1 MSFIDRDLLNRLLIL
16 SAAITEMIE
25 LETQVV
31 TEFRDSNYQFAGRK
45 EYLSFWLRTQ
55 SFFVSAQSLT
65 DSEQF
70 RSCYLSNTEKHW
82 RLGVKALRHFFAHEV
97 NLIPSLHTSV
107 HFIPEERVSISLQG
121 FVINAVDAN
130 LILESCVR
138 NAWRRELRQKQKD
151 GCLPLSKVRKIYQKH
166 LNEQLRAL
174 NEWKSKPNQDVVV
187 ISDIATRHYLIVYD
201 LLDVLRANDTGDG
214 AEIAEET
221 VEYDSGVIPLK
232 DKVRSIEETVTQVK
246 AYRANNYRW
255 NA

>member
-31 TEFRDSNYQFAGRK
+31 AEFRESTYQFAGRK

-65 DSEQF
+65 DSKQF
-70 RSCYLSNTEKHW
+70 RSCYLSDTEKHW

-130 LILESCVR
+130 FILKNCVR
-138 NAWRRELRQKQKD
+138 NAWRRELKQK
-151 GCLPLSKVRKIYQKH
+151 GGNLPLSKVRKIYQKH
-166 LNEQLRAL
+166 LNEQSRAL
-174 NEWKSKPNQDVVV
+174 SDWQSKPNQDVVV
-187 ISDIATRHYLIVYD
+187 ISDIATRHYLIVYE
-201 LLDVLRANDTGDG
+201 LLNVFRAN
-214 AEIAEET
+214 EIGVISEVGEET
-221 VEYDSGVIPLK
+221 VEYDPGVIPLK
-232 DKVRSIEETVTQVK
+232 DKVQSIEDTVAQVR
-246 AYRANNYRW
+246 AYRANNFKW
-255 NA
+255 NVR